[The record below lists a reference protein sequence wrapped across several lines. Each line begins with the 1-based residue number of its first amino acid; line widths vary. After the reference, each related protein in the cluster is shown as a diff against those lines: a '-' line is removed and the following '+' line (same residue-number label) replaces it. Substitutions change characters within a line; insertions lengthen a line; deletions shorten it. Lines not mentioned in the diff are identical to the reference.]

1 MTHKTLFL
9 AALATALGSVLPQ
22 SASAQESGWSGTGE
36 FGLAIARGNASSDN
50 ANGKLAFVNEDDD
63 WKHSFYLSALRNKAE
78 VTGDF
83 DGDGIPEDRMQLS
96 ANRYEVGAS
105 SALKLNQTSS
115 WITALRYENDD
126 FAPYEYQTTFSMGY
140 GHRFI
145 DNDRTMLTTEV
156 GPGYRRAKN
165 ATSGETESDLIG
177 RGLLDYKHQLT
188 ATTTL
193 FNTLLI
199 EAGDDN
205 TFASNAFGVAV
216 AVSEKLA
223 LKAGFDVRHNTEVG
237 PGIEKTDK
245 LTKLNL
251 VYNFK

>member
-1 MTHKTLFL
+1 MTHKTLLL
-9 AALATALGSVLPQ
+9 ATLATALAAGLPLT
-22 SASAQESGWSGTGE
+22 AAAQESGWSGTGE
-36 FGLAIARGNASSDN
+36 FGLAMARGNARSDN
-50 ANGKLAFVNEDDD
+50 ANGKLAFVNEDDA

-83 DGDGIPEDRMQLS
+83 DGDGVEEDRMQLS
-96 ANRYEVGAS
+96 ANRYEAGAS
-105 SALKLNQTSS
+105 SALKLSKVSS

-140 GHRFI
+140 GHQFM
-145 DNDRTMLTTEV
+145 NNERTSLSAEI
-156 GPGYRRAKN
+156 GPGYRRAKS
-165 ATSGETESDLIG
+165 ATTGETESELIG
-177 RGLLDYKHQLT
+177 RGLLDYKHQIT
-188 ATTTL
+188 DTTTL

-199 EAGDDN
+199 EAGSDN
-205 TFASNAFGVAV
+205 TFASNAFGVSV
-216 AVSEKLA
+216 AMSEKLA
-223 LKAGFDVRHNTEVG
+223 LKAGFDVRHNTDVG